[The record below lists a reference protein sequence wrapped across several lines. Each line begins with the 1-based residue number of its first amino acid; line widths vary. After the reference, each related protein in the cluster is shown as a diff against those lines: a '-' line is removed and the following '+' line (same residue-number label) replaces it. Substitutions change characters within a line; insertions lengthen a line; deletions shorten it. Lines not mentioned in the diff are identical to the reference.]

1 MEVVVAMAMLRWEVM
16 GLGIIGQLAAGSK
29 IKSEALI
36 LGICLARSLVPE
48 RMAGLYVF
56 VAKKQPDKIKN
67 KRSLIKGQS

>member
-1 MEVVVAMAMLRWEVM
+1 MDHRAD
-16 GLGIIGQLAAGSK
+16 GSK

-48 RMAGLYVF
+48 RMSGLYVF
-56 VAKKQPDKIKN
+56 VAKKQPDQITN